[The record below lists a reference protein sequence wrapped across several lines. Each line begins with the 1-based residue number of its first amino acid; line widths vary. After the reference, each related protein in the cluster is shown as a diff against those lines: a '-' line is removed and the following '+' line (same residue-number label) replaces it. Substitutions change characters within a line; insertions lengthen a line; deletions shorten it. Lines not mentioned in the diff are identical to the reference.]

1 MNATVKE
8 ARLASAAWECDRH
21 RAALDTAL
29 AEWHAGATP
38 GSAQLEAD
46 PGLRRLTDQI
56 LYRFTKLQDTMGERL
71 IPAMLGWLQEPHEA
85 WPMRDK
91 LDGLEKL
98 GYLDVDHWLQWRDVR
113 NRLAHE
119 YPDAP
124 DLRHAAVLATIAA
137 AGAMLQAR
145 AHWKARLPS
154 LPVASP

>member
-1 MNATVKE
+1 MNAAVKE
-8 ARLASAAWECDRH
+8 ARLASAVWECDRH
-21 RAALDTAL
+21 RAALEAAL
-29 AEWHAGATP
+29 SDWHAEASP
-38 GSAQLEAD
+38 NSAQLEAD

-71 IPAMLGWLQEPHEA
+71 IPATLGWLQEPHEA

-91 LDGLEKL
+91 LDRLEKL

-119 YPDAP
+119 YPDAA

-137 AGAMLQAR
+137 AGAMLQAW

-154 LPVASP
+154 LPVTSR